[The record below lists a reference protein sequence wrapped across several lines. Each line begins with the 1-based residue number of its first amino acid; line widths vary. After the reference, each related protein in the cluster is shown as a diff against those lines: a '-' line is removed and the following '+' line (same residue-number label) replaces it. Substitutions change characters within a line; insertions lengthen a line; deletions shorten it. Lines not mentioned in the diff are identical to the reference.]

1 MSKVTKRKFGVNR
14 INMSMEQ
21 GNLICAECGHRA
33 GLHYG
38 NECPTKVVG
47 TGKPLPKNE
56 KMAAW
61 AKEHLND

>member
-33 GLHYG
+33 GLHYD
-38 NECPTKVVG
+38 NDCPK
-47 TGKPLPKNE
+47 
-56 KMAAW
+56 
-61 AKEHLND
+61 HLNPNKELASWARNKRAQGAK

>member
-21 GNLICAECGHRA
+21 GNLICSECGLRA

-38 NECPTKVVG
+38 NDCPKHL
-47 TGKPLPKNE
+47 KPNREL
-56 KMAAW
+56 AAW
-61 AKEHLND
+61 AKSQNTRTQDGKE